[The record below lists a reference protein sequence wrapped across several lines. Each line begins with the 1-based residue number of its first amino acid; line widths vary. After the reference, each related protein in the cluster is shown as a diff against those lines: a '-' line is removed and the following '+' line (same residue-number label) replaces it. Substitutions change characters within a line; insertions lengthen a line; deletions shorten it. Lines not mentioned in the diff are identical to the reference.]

1 MVFIKNWDELYERMD
16 PAFYLNM
23 MLLDKNIIKKSKFQI
38 SSFKKELVMR
48 RGRFG
53 HRPRNDARYFG
64 GDVPFIQT
72 GNIVE
77 ASQANCPIAYTQTL
91 NELGVSASKL
101 FDTRV
106 VVMTIAANIGYT
118 AILDYPACFPD
129 SLVAL
134 IPKGENIDLRYL
146 NLYIRFIRTYIEN
159 LAPQAAQK
167 NINLRQLGE
176 IPIVIPKMAIQLKI
190 VQIMNKAYE
199 HKILAQ
205 NESELLRKKLHEYIL
220 KEFTISE
227 TVKSMDSIKE
237 RMFYVNMCE
246 LLGNRFDPEYHKPVF
261 RENLIKIFNGKYA
274 AIELRKVINS
284 GFIKGVLP
292 SEEQKG
298 GVCKVVQIRNINMD
312 GTIDISKVLT
322 SSAIYSDRQRLQR
335 GDILVVI
342 TGATIGKIGFWD
354 YDDVFYLGGDIVK
367 FNTGNYYLNLIYAAL
382 MRTQPYQMQ
391 IKRYITGA
399 TNGHLAIKDIEKLPV
414 PNISDAKEQERVAKY
429 IIQCDK
435 KIQLLKKDAIEEM
448 EAAKKHIEEMLLG
461 E

>member
-1 MVFIKNWDELYERMD
+1 M
-16 PAFYLNM
+16 NM
-23 MLLDKNIIKKSKFQI
+23 MSLDENIVKKSRFQI
-38 SSFKKELVMR
+38 SSFKKELNMR

-77 ASQANCPIAYTQTL
+77 ASQSIGQIAYKQTL
-91 NELGVSASKL
+91 NELGVSTSRL
-101 FDTRV
+101 FDTKV
-106 VVMTIAANIGYT
+106 LVITIAANIGYT

-134 IPKGENIDLRYL
+134 TPKGENIDLRYL

-176 IPIVIPKMAIQLKI
+176 IPIIIPEMPIQLKI
-190 VQIMNKAYE
+190 VQIMKEVYE
-199 HKILAQ
+199 HKNLA
-205 NESELLRKKLHEYIL
+205 ERKSELLRKQLHEYIL
-220 KEFTISE
+220 KEFAISE
-227 TVKSMDSIKE
+227 TVKSMSSIKE
-237 RMFYVNMCE
+237 RMFYVNVCD

-261 RENLIKIFNGKYA
+261 RENLINIFNGKYH
-274 AIELRKVINS
+274 AIELKKVIND
-284 GFIKGVLP
+284 GFVKGLLP

-298 GVCKVVQIRNINMD
+298 GECKVIQIRNINMD
-312 GTIDISKVLT
+312 GTIDISKVIT
-322 SSAIYSDRQRLQR
+322 SNAIYSDRQRLQK

-354 YDDVFYLGGDIVK
+354 YDDTFYLGGDIVK

-382 MRTQPYQMQ
+382 MRTQPYQLQ

-399 TNGHLAIKDIEKLPV
+399 TNGHLAIKDIEQLPV
-414 PNISDAKEQERVAKY
+414 PNISDVKEQERLAKF
-429 IIQCDK
+429 IMQCDK
-435 KIQLLKKDAIEEM
+435 ELHSLKQKSIEEI
-448 EAAKKHIEEMLLG
+448 EVAEKRIEEILLG